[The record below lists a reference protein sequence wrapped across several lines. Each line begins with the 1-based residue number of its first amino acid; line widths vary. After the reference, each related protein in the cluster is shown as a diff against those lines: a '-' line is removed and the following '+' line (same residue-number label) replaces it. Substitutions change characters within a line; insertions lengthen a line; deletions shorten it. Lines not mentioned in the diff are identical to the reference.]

1 MKVRIMSSR
10 YALNGLG
17 YPYDTMAVTMRSL
30 NLKLGKS

>member
-1 MKVRIMSSR
+1 MSSR

-30 NLKLGKS
+30 KLILGKS